1 MFTLSKRKNIIRLY
15 DLKYNNSYETEKR
28 VHSDKKH
35 KNYKINSTQISF
47 FGKNPLY
54 DIFSS
59 SFEQKMINNFSFKSI
74 FNDKSKN
81 QNTNNYGRTPIKEN
95 IGIFKN
101 NTFSHT
107 LSDQKKNKISIPKKK
122 LLIQGKYTKFD
133 LDLFRKK
140 TKNDLDK
147 FYKENNKEKKKTNYI
162 PFRNCLIKSKLR
174 QYYNNIFSQESF
186 NSKFSQYNNL
196 KLFLHNSR
204 NNNTNKKYTH
214 KLFLSLPILPNNGK
228 TIND

>member
-35 KNYKINSTQISF
+35 KKYKINSTQTSF

-81 QNTNNYGRTPIKEN
+81 QNSNNYGRTPIKEN

-107 LSDQKKNKISIPKKK
+107 LSDQKK
-122 LLIQGKYTKFD
+122 
-133 LDLFRKK
+133 
-140 TKNDLDK
+140 
-147 FYKENNKEKKKTNYI
+147 
-162 PFRNCLIKSKLR
+162 IK
-174 QYYNNIFSQESF
+174 
-186 NSKFSQYNNL
+186 
-196 KLFLHNSR
+196 
-204 NNNTNKKYTH
+204 
-214 KLFLSLPILPNNGK
+214 
-228 TIND
+228 